1 MILFQ
6 EEAVH
11 QVMVSS
17 TNVQI
22 KNIFIE
28 DSNKKCKVAL
38 WRSCV
43 DQDVR
48 PGNFVEITDVIVN
61 NYRRTITGMSCP
73 FRQLRGQVITVSP
86 LFSYEL
92 SIIVPYLEIII
103 TIELQIK
110 NKFLKE

>member
-11 QVMVSS
+11 QVMVNS

-28 DSNKKCKVAL
+28 DASKKCKVAL

-48 PGNFVEITDVIVN
+48 PGDFVEITDVIVN
-61 NYRRTITGMSCP
+61 NYRNELSLSTTSRT
-73 FRQLRGQVITVSP
+73 VITVSP
-86 LFSYEL
+86 IFSYEL

-110 NKFLKE
+110 NKFLKD